1 MIAVFHYESEGGGA
15 SAFFDNFVELPKIQF
30 YNEELFSTVA
40 ISNLKFK
47 LACSYGYAPDDPFW
61 KFYSKHSKDITA
73 CSLIA
78 NYQTIISMAKI
89 TKIVDEYERF
99 AVTFEIAADTSDL
112 GEKATEKLSI
122 TKTITFPHL
131 INQNVNLEILKHLK
145 NAFPEH
151 KIVYPNCQANPLNI
165 GYQIDLEAHKYSLPA
180 TIFGEIEIKY
190 NANNNL
196 ELLKSIAKLL
206 YAKVRIDGDTITFT
220 DLQNII
226 PTATLDGFKIEER
239 WDTTVDKDIATLSEC
254 KLYNSSGQKIAD
266 LKNLIKSQRN
276 SIFLRRPNTVKFE
289 GVLDSFV
296 YTNDIVLHD
305 NYKYIVKDIEY
316 NSTLLAN
323 GVYYATF
330 TGIYI
335 NGL

>member
-15 SAFFDNFVELPKIQF
+15 SAFFDSFVELPKIQF

-47 LACSYGYAPDDPFW
+47 LACSYGYASDDPFW
-61 KFYSKHSKDITA
+61 EFYSKHSKDITA

-99 AVTFEIAADTSDL
+99 AVSFEITADTSDL
-112 GEKATEKLSI
+112 DEKATNELSI
-122 TKTITFPHL
+122 TKQITFPHL
-131 INQNVNLEILKHLK
+131 INDTINLEILQHLK
-145 NAFPEH
+145 SAFPGH
-151 KIVYPNCQANPLNI
+151 KIVYPDYHSNSLNI
-165 GYQIDLEAHKYSLPA
+165 GYQIHSEAHKKSLPS
-180 TIFGEIEIKY
+180 TLLGKIKIKY

-220 DLQNII
+220 DLHNIE

-266 LKNLIKSQRN
+266 LKNIINSQRR

-289 GVLDSFV
+289 GQLDSFA

-323 GVYYATF
+323 GVY
-330 TGIYI
+330 
-335 NGL
+335 